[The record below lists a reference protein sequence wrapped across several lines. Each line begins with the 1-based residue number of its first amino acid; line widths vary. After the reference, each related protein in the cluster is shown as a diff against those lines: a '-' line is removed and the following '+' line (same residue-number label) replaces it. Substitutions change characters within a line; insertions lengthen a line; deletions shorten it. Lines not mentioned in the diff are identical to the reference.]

1 MPFAMATNRR
11 GPQRLCI
18 RTCSISPGGLS
29 SRGHFVSTRPYR
41 TEQTLQLL
49 DARCRGTPPC
59 FFSSLFRGTAPVPC
73 FPEHPPHTPSTCLS
87 TQRLPFHEAKCWPP
101 RERATWG
108 VGRSHHGP
116 GPSAQPLRRDS
127 VAPQGWSQ
135 RSRSR
140 VSVTSSSCSDR
151 WMVLPCLPHCP
162 ASSPD
167 RLETVPPGASAP
179 GVHGQPPSGLQNSSY
194 CSKKST
200 VTIVEWS
207 AARAAPETMR
217 CGARKVHRSRYVFIP
232 LFFLAVKI
240 SFRWGT
246 PVWATVRCP
255 ESRLLSSID
264 ATRWYLMR

>member
-87 TQRLPFHEAKCWPP
+87 TQHLPFHEAKCWPP

-127 VAPQGWSQ
+127 VAPQSWSQ

-151 WMVLPCLPHCP
+151 WNVLPCLPHCQTGGKCFRVCP
-162 ASSPD
+162 IAQRIPQTGS
-167 RLETVPPGASAP
+167 RLFHWGRL
-179 GVHGQPPSGLQNSSY
+179 LQGYMDSHLLGSRIAHIA
-194 CSKKST
+194 
-200 VTIVEWS
+200 V
-207 AARAAPETMR
+207 
-217 CGARKVHRSRYVFIP
+217 RSRQSP
-232 LFFLAVKI
+232 L
-240 SFRWGT
+240 
-246 PVWATVRCP
+246 
-255 ESRLLSSID
+255 
-264 ATRWYLMR
+264 